1 MVFFFVCYCLS
12 ACGLLALATNLGI
25 GGGANLVGIRQ
36 WAFFIFFRFFFDRLF
51 ASSLVLRS
59 AHDGLGGSHY
69 STFFLIRFASA
80 RSFLL
85 SRLLPFT
92 VL

>member
-1 MVFFFVCYCLS
+1 MAFFFVTVFRLAVCLLWPQIWES
-12 ACGLLALATNLGI
+12 GAGQTWLGLDSG
-25 GGGANLVGIRQ
+25 RFS
-36 WAFFIFFRFFFDRLF
+36 FFFGFFFDRLF

>member
-1 MVFFFVCYCLS
+1 MVFFFFFFSVTAFRLAVCLLWPQIWES
-12 ACGLLALATNLGI
+12 GVGQTWLGLDSG
-25 GGGANLVGIRQ
+25 R
-36 WAFFIFFRFFFDRLF
+36 FFFFDRLF
-51 ASSLVLRS
+51 ASLLVLRS
-59 AHDGLGGSHY
+59 AHGVLGGSHY
-69 STFFLIRFASA
+69 SAFFLIRSASA